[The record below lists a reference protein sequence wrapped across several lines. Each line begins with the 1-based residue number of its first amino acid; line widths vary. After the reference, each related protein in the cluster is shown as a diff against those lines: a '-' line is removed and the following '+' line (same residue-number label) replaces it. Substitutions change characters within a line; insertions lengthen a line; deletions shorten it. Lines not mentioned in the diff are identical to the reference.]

1 MYDIFVKKDALLVE
15 INPFAEDMHEGDPDK
30 VFYSLDCKCR
40 FDDNA
45 EFRQKELFALR
56 DWTQEDP
63 KEKEASKYGL
73 NYIALDGTIGCMV
86 NGAGLAMATMDII
99 KLHGGEPANFLDV
112 GGGATAEAVREAFKI
127 ITTDPKVLSIMVN
140 IFGGI
145 MRCDI
150 VAKGIIDAAKE
161 LKLKVPI
168 VVRLKG
174 TNVEEA
180 KKMIKESKMKII
192 PADDF
197 AGAASIAVKL
207 SHIIR
212 LAKSANIKVKFQAS
226 GEDDG
231 AKSMKKT
238 TTGICGK
245 TKEKDLR
252 A

>member
-15 INPFAEDMHEGDPDK
+15 INPFAEDIHEGPPEK
-30 VFYSLDCKCR
+30 VFFSLDCKCR

-45 EFRQKELFALR
+45 DFRQKELFDLR

-63 KEKEASKYGL
+63 KEKEAAKFGL

-99 KLHGGEPANFLDV
+99 KLHGGDPANFLDI
-112 GGGATAEAVREAFKI
+112 GGGATAEAVKQAFKI
-127 ITTDPKVLSIMVN
+127 ITTDPKVLAIMVN

-174 TNVEEA
+174 TNVEQA
-180 KKMIKESKMKII
+180 KKLIKESKMKIL
-192 PADDF
+192 PADGF
-197 AGAASIAVKL
+197 SESAAIAVKL
-207 SHIIR
+207 SHIVR
-212 LAKSANIKVKFQAS
+212 LAKSAKIKVKFQMP
-226 GEDDG
+226 GEG
-231 AKSMKKT
+231 KK
-238 TTGICGK
+238 GGDESVPPGHDSKCKGK
-245 TKEKDLR
+245 ELR
-252 A
+252 P